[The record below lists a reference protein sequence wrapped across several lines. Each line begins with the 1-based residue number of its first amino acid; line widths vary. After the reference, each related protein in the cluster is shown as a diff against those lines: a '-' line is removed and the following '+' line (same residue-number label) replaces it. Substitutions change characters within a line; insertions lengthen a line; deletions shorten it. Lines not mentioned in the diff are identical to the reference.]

1 MCGLFAIHSFNRELL
16 NDGLI
21 EKTKRVIGKLSHRGP
36 DGSGLIFKKSSI
48 LGHTRLSIIDI
59 DNGQQPMISD
69 DGNFCITYNGEIYN
83 YNEIRHDLIQRGY
96 KFKTA
101 SDTEVVLKAFIEFG
115 VDCLKKF
122 HGMFAFV
129 IVNFDTKE
137 CFAAGDRYGIKPL
150 YVSTINDL
158 YIFSSEIRPLFEL
171 GLVPNELDSTKIE
184 EFLVFGYI
192 AGEKTLYKNF
202 KQIEPGHYFHIT
214 NDKSDYRRYWHPG
227 SKERNIS
234 FQDAIEELDFKL
246 RKAVKL
252 WSIAD
257 VEVGALLSGGVDST
271 TITSL
276 LNKDVTSLQT
286 FSLLFSNDKDIDES
300 HHIKNMITEINVKSN
315 FINFDDS
322 YFVNNLFKLS
332 DHFDEPILDP
342 NNYSLNAICEKI
354 KNISDI
360 KVVLCGEGAD
370 EIFGGYARHR
380 QIADEYQ
387 KYHDENILLMA
398 LNRVALPRLEIL
410 GANKNFSRENRKII
424 IKSLVSKDPVNK
436 VLEYDQLTFLNTRLH
451 SQDRIGMLNSLE
463 IRTPFLEHD
472 LTEFVNSLPGKYKI
486 NDEWSKFILRTVA
499 QKYIPKTIVWE
510 KKKIGLSIPY
520 SRMLFKGEL
529 RDIFIDL
536 VINNGKIN
544 QYFSSKNI
552 TNLLNLHNPNNGND
566 HSNTLF
572 RLLSLELFLRSI

>member
-1 MCGLFAIHSFNRELL
+1 MCGLFAIHSFKRELL
-16 NDGLI
+16 NDGFI
-21 EKTKRVIGKLSHRGP
+21 EKTKRVSSKLSHRGP
-36 DGSGLIFKKSSI
+36 DGSGLIIKKSSI

-83 YNEIRHDLIQRGY
+83 YNEIRYDLIQRGY

-137 CFAAGDRYGIKPL
+137 CFAARDRYGIKPL

-246 RKAVKL
+246 QKAVKL

-257 VEVGALLSGGVDST
+257 VEVGTLLSGGVDST

-276 LNKDVTSLQT
+276 LNKNVTSLQT

-300 HHIKNMITEINVKSN
+300 HHIKNTITEINVKSN

-354 KNISDI
+354 KNVSDI

-380 QIADEYQ
+380 QIANEYQ
-387 KYHDENILLMA
+387 KCHDENIILMA
-398 LNRVALPRLEIL
+398 LNRVALPRLEML
-410 GANKNFSRENRKII
+410 EANKNFSRENRKII
-424 IKSLVSKDPVNK
+424 MKSLVSKDPVNK
-436 VLEYDQLTFLNTRLH
+436 VL
-451 SQDRIGMLNSLE
+451 
-463 IRTPFLEHD
+463 
-472 LTEFVNSLPGKYKI
+472 
-486 NDEWSKFILRTVA
+486 
-499 QKYIPKTIVWE
+499 
-510 KKKIGLSIPY
+510 
-520 SRMLFKGEL
+520 
-529 RDIFIDL
+529 
-536 VINNGKIN
+536 
-544 QYFSSKNI
+544 
-552 TNLLNLHNPNNGND
+552 
-566 HSNTLF
+566 
-572 RLLSLELFLRSI
+572 